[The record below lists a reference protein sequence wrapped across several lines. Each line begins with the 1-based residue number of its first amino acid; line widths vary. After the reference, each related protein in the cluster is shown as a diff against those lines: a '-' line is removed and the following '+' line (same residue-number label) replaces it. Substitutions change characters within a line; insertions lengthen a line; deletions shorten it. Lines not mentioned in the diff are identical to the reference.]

1 MKRRDFLKMAPV
13 AAASTA
19 MMINGLPI
27 QSFAEHPLLHLLA
40 KQTQANGRVMVFV
53 QLNGG
58 NDGLNT
64 LIPLDQY
71 SALSTARG
79 NILIPQNQVLPL
91 AGFPNTG
98 LHPAMNKVRDMY
110 VNGMVNIV
118 QSVSYPTPNFSH
130 FRATDIWMSASDS
143 TTVVNSGWAGRFL
156 DAEFPNFPNGY
167 PNASMTDP
175 LAIQIGSATSLT
187 FQGPAVSMGMSI
199 SNTSSFYN
207 LINGVRDTA
216 PNTPAGKELNF
227 VRMVAQ
233 QTQQYAAVIKDA
245 AAKVPTQVT
254 YPTGNSLADQLK
266 IVARL
271 IKGGLKTR
279 VYMVNFGGFDT
290 HASQVNASDTATG
303 SHATLLGRVSD
314 AIRAFQKD
322 LKFLGVDDRV
332 AGMTFSE
339 FGRRVKSN
347 GSVGTDHGAAAPLF
361 VFGKNVIPGVLG
373 ATPKFGAN
381 VSVGENVPF
390 EFDFRSVYATLL
402 SNWLCVSDTDLEQ
415 IMLKNFQTL
424 PLVNAAACK
433 KAVNLSGEDLVHNY
447 PNPFTSKTVISFK
460 TAGGHTLIQVMDM
473 LGRVITNLTDRDYA
487 PGTYTV
493 VFDSGSLPTGVYYAR
508 LQNMSVQQVH
518 TMLKVK

>member
-1 MKRRDFLKMAPV
+1 L
-13 AAASTA
+13 
-19 MMINGLPI
+19 
-27 QSFAEHPLLHLLA
+27 
-40 KQTQANGRVMVFV
+40 
-53 QLNGG
+53 
-58 NDGLNT
+58 
-64 LIPLDQY
+64 
-71 SALSTARG
+71 
-79 NILIPQNQVLPL
+79 
-91 AGFPNTG
+91 
-98 LHPAMNKVRDMY
+98 
-110 VNGMVNIV
+110 
-118 QSVSYPTPNFSH
+118 
-130 FRATDIWMSASDS
+130 
-143 TTVVNSGWAGRFL
+143 
-156 DAEFPNFPNGY
+156 
-167 PNASMTDP
+167 
-175 LAIQIGSATSLT
+175 
-187 FQGPAVSMGMSI
+187 
-199 SNTSSFYN
+199 
-207 LINGVRDTA
+207 
-216 PNTPAGKELNF
+216 GK
-227 VRMVAQ
+227 
-233 QTQQYAAVIKDA
+233 
-245 AAKVPTQVT
+245 
-254 YPTGNSLADQLK
+254 
-266 IVARL
+266 
-271 IKGGLKTR
+271 
-279 VYMVNFGGFDT
+279 
-290 HASQVNASDTATG
+290 
-303 SHATLLGRVSD
+303 VSD

-402 SNWLCVSDTDLEQ
+402 SNWLCVSDTDLQQ